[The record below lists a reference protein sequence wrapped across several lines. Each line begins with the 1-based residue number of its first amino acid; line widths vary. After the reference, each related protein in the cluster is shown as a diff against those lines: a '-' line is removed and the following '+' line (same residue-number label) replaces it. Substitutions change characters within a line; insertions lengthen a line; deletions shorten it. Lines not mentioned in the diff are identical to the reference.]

1 MPPKCTF
8 NRIEI
13 FLYPYSTYQ
22 REKSTLK
29 HCPECHNQKSA
40 QSTSQH
46 PGIAIVGNMNVG
58 KSSLFSWL
66 CDTDAASM
74 NFPGTTVS
82 IAAGHIKSLQAIAYD
97 TPGIYSI
104 FSANEDEVVSRD
116 ILLPHQS
123 FAPVSSILLVAD
135 AKNMKRSLAIALQYA
150 EYGLPM
156 LIDIN
161 MVDESAARGIEID
174 FEKLAGILGI
184 DVCSSIAREGIG
196 VRKILAKLKSPR
208 IAKKLVNY
216 PFWVNNF
223 IDIIEKLCRDSDIS
237 PRVIALLLLAGDK
250 SIEGYLGRKFGRE
263 LLTELKDLAT
273 DYRQEDTETFRALI
287 ANLYNKKAEGIVK
300 EIQVIEPP
308 LKNPYLATFGDW
320 CTQLHT
326 GIPIAIT
333 VLILVYL
340 FVGTFGATFV
350 VDTINGVIFKGYIIP
365 WTTKLL
371 QPIPSQFFRD
381 MFVDPDFG
389 ILPTGVFLALGLVMP
404 VLFCFYLVF
413 GILESSGYLPR
424 LSILLDKVFRKMGL
438 NGKGVIPLVMGFS
451 CVTMAILTTRLLDT
465 KREKNIATFLLLL
478 GMPCAPLIA
487 VMFVILDKM
496 PFSATL
502 TIFGIIFTQTFVAG
516 FVANKIIPG
525 QGSPL
530 IFEIPPMRFPKP
542 MQVLESAAHKT
553 YFFIKE
559 AIPVFIFA
567 SLFVFLFEKV
577 GGLEIAEDLLRPV
590 IHNLMGLPEKS
601 VQVFIK
607 TIIRRES
614 GATELEHLRG
624 IYTNLQLVVNLL
636 IMTFLTPCINAILVL
651 FKERG
656 KKTGILIIGTVILY
670 AILMGSLVNFICLA
684 LGVTFT

>member
-1 MPPKCTF
+1 MK
-8 NRIEI
+8 N
-13 FLYPYSTYQ
+13 
-22 REKSTLK
+22 
-29 HCPECHNQKSA
+29 CPECHNQSNELSA
-40 QSTSQH
+40 PDS

-66 CDTDAASM
+66 CEKETDSK

-82 IAAGHIKSLQAIAYD
+82 LTAGKIKSLNATAYD

-104 FSANEDEVVSRD
+104 FSANEDERVTRD
-116 ILLPHQS
+116 ILLPQKS
-123 FAPVSSILLVAD
+123 FNPISTILLVAD
-135 AKNMKRSLAIALQYA
+135 AKNMKRSIAIAMQYA

-156 LIDIN
+156 LMDIN
-161 MVDESAARGIEID
+161 MIDEAASRGIEIN
-174 FEKLAGILGI
+174 FEKLSDLLDI
-184 DVCSSIAREGIG
+184 DICTSIAREGIG
-196 VRKILAKLKSPR
+196 IRKILTKLKSPR

-216 PFWVNNF
+216 PDWVNNF
-223 IDIIEKLCRDSDIS
+223 LDIIEKLCKDSDIS
-237 PRVIALLLLAGDK
+237 PRVIGLLLLTGDK
-250 SIEGYLGRKFGRE
+250 SIEGYLSKKFGPK
-263 LLTELKDLAT
+263 LLGDLKDLAS
-273 DYRQEDTETFRALI
+273 DYRKGDSETFQALLV
-287 ANLYNKKAEGIVK
+287 NLYNIKAEQIVK
-300 EIQVIEPP
+300 EIQEVEPP
-308 LKNPYLATFGDW
+308 RKSPFLVTFGEW

-326 GIPIAIT
+326 GIPIAVSVIS
-333 VLILVYL
+333 LIYL

-350 VDTINGVIFKGYIIP
+350 VDTINGVLFEGYIIP
-365 WTTKLL
+365 WTAKLL
-371 QPIPSQFFRD
+371 DPIPNQFFKD
-381 MFVDPDFG
+381 MIIDPDFG

-465 KREKNIATFLLLL
+465 KKEKNIATFLLLL

-487 VMFVILDKM
+487 VMLVILDKM

-502 TIFGIIFTQTFVAG
+502 TIFGIIFAQTFIAG
-516 FVANKIIPG
+516 FLANKILPG

-530 IFEIPPMRFPKP
+530 IFEIPPIRLPKP
-542 MQVLESAAHKT
+542 VQVIKSAAHKT

-559 AIPVFIFA
+559 AIPVFVYA
-567 SLFVFLFEKV
+567 SLFVFLFERV
-577 GGLEIAEDLLRPV
+577 GGLEIAEDLLRPLT
-590 IHNLMGLPEKS
+590 NNFMGLPEKS

-614 GATELEHLRG
+614 GATELEHLRNT
-624 IYTNLQLVVNLL
+624 YTNLQLVVNLL
-636 IMTFLTPCINAILVL
+636 VMTFLTPCINAIIVL

-656 KKTGILIIGTVILY
+656 RFTATIIMGTVIVY
-670 AILMGSLVNFICLA
+670 AIIMGGLVNHICLA
-684 LGVTFT
+684 LGITFT

>member
-1 MPPKCTF
+1 M
-8 NRIEI
+8 
-13 FLYPYSTYQ
+13 
-22 REKSTLK
+22 K
-29 HCPECHNQKSA
+29 HCPECHNQSRLD
-40 QSTSQH
+40 SVPSQN

-66 CDTDAASM
+66 SKKDTVSM

-82 IAAGHIKSLQAIAYD
+82 VAAGHVKSLNATLYD

-104 FSANEDEVVSRD
+104 FSANEDEKVSRD
-116 ILLPHQS
+116 ILLPQKA
-123 FAPVSSILLVAD
+123 FKQIASILLVAD

-150 EYGLPM
+150 EYDIPM

-161 MVDESAARGIEID
+161 MIDEADARGIKIN
-174 FEKLAGILGI
+174 FEKLSEVLGVDI
-184 DVCSSIAREGIG
+184 CSSIAPEGIG
-196 VRKILAKLKSPR
+196 VRKLLVKLKSPR
-208 IAKKLVNY
+208 IAKKLVTY
-216 PFWVNNF
+216 PEWINNF
-223 IDIIEKLCRDSDIS
+223 IDIIKKLCRNTDIS
-237 PRVIALLLLAGDK
+237 PRVIGLLLLSGDR
-250 SIEGYLGRKFGRE
+250 SIEEYLAQKFGPE
-263 LLTELKDLAT
+263 LVDELKDLAA
-273 DYRQEDTETFRALI
+273 DYRKEDTETFRALLV
-287 ANLYNKKAEGIVK
+287 NLYNKKADQIVK
-300 EIQVIEPP
+300 EIQEVEPP
-308 LKNPYLATFGDW
+308 RRNPHLVTFGDW
-320 CTQLHT
+320 CTRLHT
-326 GIPIAIT
+326 GVPIAIA

-340 FVGTFGATFV
+340 FVGSFGATFL
-350 VDTINGVIFKGYIIP
+350 VDTINGVIFEGYLIP
-365 WTTKLL
+365 WTAKLL
-371 QPIPSQFFRD
+371 APIPSPFFRD
-381 MFVDPDFG
+381 MFIDPDFG
-389 ILPTGVFLALGLVMP
+389 ILPTGIFLALGLVMP

-465 KREKNIATFLLLL
+465 KKEKNIATFLLLL

-487 VMFVILDKM
+487 VMLVILEKM

-502 TIFGIIFTQTFVAG
+502 TVFGIIFVQTFIAG

-530 IFEIPPMRFPKP
+530 IFEIPPIRLPKP
-542 MQVLESAAHKT
+542 VQVIKSAGQKT

-559 AIPVFIFA
+559 AVPVFIFA
-567 SLFVFLFEKV
+567 SLFVFLFERA
-577 GGLEIAEDLLRPV
+577 GGLEIAENIFRP
-590 IHNLMGLPEKS
+590 ITSSLMGLPEKS

-624 IYTNLQLVVNLL
+624 SYSNLQLIVNLL

-656 KKTGILIIGTVILY
+656 RKTAALIICTVVVY
-670 AILMGSLVNFICLA
+670 AILMGSLINHICLA

>member
-1 MPPKCTF
+1 
-8 NRIEI
+8 
-13 FLYPYSTYQ
+13 
-22 REKSTLK
+22 LK
-29 HCPECHNQKSA
+29 NCPECHNQSNELSA
-40 QSTSQH
+40 PDS

-66 CDTDAASM
+66 CEKETDSK

-82 IAAGHIKSLQAIAYD
+82 LTAGKIKSLNATAYD

-104 FSANEDEVVSRD
+104 FSANEDERVTRD
-116 ILLPHQS
+116 ILLPQKS
-123 FAPVSSILLVAD
+123 FNPISTILLVAD
-135 AKNMKRSLAIALQYA
+135 AKNMKRSIAIAMQYA

-156 LIDIN
+156 LMDIN
-161 MVDESAARGIEID
+161 MIDEAASRGIEIN
-174 FEKLAGILGI
+174 FEKLSDLLDI
-184 DVCSSIAREGIG
+184 DICTSIAREGIG
-196 VRKILAKLKSPR
+196 IRKLLTKLKSPR

-216 PFWVNNF
+216 PDWVNNF
-223 IDIIEKLCRDSDIS
+223 LDIIEKLCKDSDIS
-237 PRVIALLLLAGDK
+237 PRVIGLLLLTGDK
-250 SIEGYLGRKFGRE
+250 SIEGYLSKKFGPK
-263 LLTELKDLAT
+263 LLGDLKDLAS
-273 DYRQEDTETFRALI
+273 DYRKGDSETFQALLV
-287 ANLYNKKAEGIVK
+287 NLYNIKAEQIVK
-300 EIQVIEPP
+300 EIQEVEPP
-308 LKNPYLATFGDW
+308 RKSPFLVTFGDW

-326 GIPIAIT
+326 GIPIAVSVIS
-333 VLILVYL
+333 LIYL

-350 VDTINGVIFKGYIIP
+350 VDTINGVLFEGYIIP

-371 QPIPSQFFRD
+371 DPIPSQFFKD
-381 MFVDPDFG
+381 MIIDPDFG

-465 KREKNIATFLLLL
+465 KKEKNIATFLLLL

-487 VMFVILDKM
+487 VMLVILDKM

-502 TIFGIIFTQTFVAG
+502 TIFGIIFAQTFIAG
-516 FVANKIIPG
+516 FLANKILPG

-530 IFEIPPMRFPKP
+530 IFEIPPIRLPKP
-542 MQVLESAAHKT
+542 VQVIKSAAHKT

-559 AIPVFIFA
+559 AIPVFVYA
-567 SLFVFLFEKV
+567 SLFVFLFERV
-577 GGLEIAEDLLRPV
+577 GGLEIAEDLLRPLT
-590 IHNLMGLPEKS
+590 NNFMGLPEKS

-614 GATELEHLRG
+614 GATELEHLRNT
-624 IYTNLQLVVNLL
+624 YTNLQLVVNLL
-636 IMTFLTPCINAILVL
+636 VMTFLTPCINAIIVL

-656 KKTGILIIGTVILY
+656 RFTATIIMGTVIVY
-670 AILMGSLVNFICLA
+670 AIIMGGLVNHICLA
-684 LGVTFT
+684 LGITFT